1 LAIAV
6 RKGLPLLHSSLSRA
20 VAGLSPE
27 EIRAVRDRWV
37 AVRYEQPIAL
47 IRFWP
52 WALAFALALLGVLV
66 WNRRLQQL
74 NAALHS
80 ANERIK
86 RLTITDEMTGLFNRR
101 HFQDMLRSAWQR
113 AVREGQPLSLL
124 LADIDHFKQ

>member
-1 LAIAV
+1 VVHSARDGGILNLKVAGNLPQHYELAIAV
-6 RKGLPLLHSSLSRA
+6 REGLPLLHSSLSRA

-74 NAALHS
+74 NAALHA
-80 ANERIK
+80 ANERI
-86 RLTITDEMTGLFNRR
+86 
-101 HFQDMLRSAWQR
+101 
-113 AVREGQPLSLL
+113 
-124 LADIDHFKQ
+124 